1 MESKEA
7 SNNIRPRLIEDI
19 SDLIEELSDQ
29 EAGACVGGLYVDG
42 SLLGVTN
49 KIAKVKV
56 GGNLLGLDTELDN
69 DPDGSFRITRSDRNQ
84 KENFAS
90 VDVQEVLEKVVT
102 LPIETWNYTDQNPAI
117 RHIGPMAQDFA
128 AAFSVGEDN
137 RLINTVDA
145 NGVAL
150 AAIQGL
156 YKLLQQKDAQISAM
170 RAELDDL
177 KQHML
182 ASKENA
188 NQTQVQGTLPRRD
201 FPTQEC
207 IPAQRER
214 AFRSERTP
222 LCSSSPIS

>member
-7 SNNIRPRLIEDI
+7 SNNIRPGLIEDV

-42 SLLGVTN
+42 RLLGVTN
-49 KIAKVKV
+49 EIVEVNAEGK
-56 GGNLLGLDTELDN
+56 LLGLDTKIDN
-69 DPDGSFRITRSDRNQ
+69 NPFGSLRVTRSDRNQ
-84 KENFAS
+84 KEHFAS
-90 VDVQEVLEKVVT
+90 VDVQEILEKVVT
-102 LPIETWNYTDQNPAI
+102 LPIETWNYTDQNPTI

-177 KQHML
+177 KQQML

-188 NQTQVQGTLPRRD
+188 DQTQVQGTLPRRD
-201 FPTQEC
+201 FSTQDC
-207 IPAQRER
+207 IPAQ
-214 AFRSERTP
+214 
-222 LCSSSPIS
+222 